1 MVLGSWFQAFLKHL
15 DTRQTKGVKM
25 YKKVLSKKEKCL
37 SDEDAR
43 NAGGGDR
50 LEERG
55 EIMQIGENVIYN

>member
-1 MVLGSWFQAFLKHL
+1 MVSGFSETFEHKT
-15 DTRQTKGVKM
+15 DKRGKN
-25 YKKVLSKKEKCL
+25 KVLSKKEKCL

-43 NAGGGDR
+43 NAGGGGR

>member
-1 MVLGSWFQAFLKHL
+1 
-15 DTRQTKGVKM
+15 M
-25 YKKVLSKKEKCL
+25 YKKVLSKKEKC
-37 SDEDAR
+37 SSVEDAR

>member
-1 MVLGSWFQAFLKHL
+1 
-15 DTRQTKGVKM
+15 M

-55 EIMQIGENVIYN
+55 EIMQIGENVIYNCGCD